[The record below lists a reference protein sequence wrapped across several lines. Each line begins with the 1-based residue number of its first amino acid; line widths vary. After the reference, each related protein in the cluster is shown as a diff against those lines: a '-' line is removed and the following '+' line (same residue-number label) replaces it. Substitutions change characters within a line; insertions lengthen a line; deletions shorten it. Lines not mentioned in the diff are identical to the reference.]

1 MCFASRPGLTAASYV
16 ILKIFWDNTVPANA
30 SCMHHCLPN
39 FAGAGAELG
48 LSGLS
53 QQPCPAHGPAAL
65 QEVTFASLALEST
78 SASPLQ
84 MKLSASLGKH
94 AGRPSGAQQLFFLLF
109 HTRALFQGKEKL
121 GETGKCSAGAGRGSW
136 ICSSWLRPFWIDAAL
151 KLCGSHGVLS

>member
-1 MCFASRPGLTAASYV
+1 MLS
-16 ILKIFWDNTVPANA
+16 LKYWWDNTVPANL

-53 QQPCPAHGPAAL
+53 HQPCPAHGPAAL

-84 MKLSASLGKH
+84 MKLSASLGNH
-94 AGRPSGAQQLFFLLF
+94 AWEPTGAQQLFSLLF
-109 HTRALFQGKEKL
+109 LTRVLFQGKEKL
-121 GETGKCSAGAGRGSW
+121 GETEKYLAGAGRGSW
-136 ICSSWLRPFWIDAAL
+136 VCSSWPRPFWIDAAL
-151 KLCGSHGVLS
+151 KPCGSRGVLV